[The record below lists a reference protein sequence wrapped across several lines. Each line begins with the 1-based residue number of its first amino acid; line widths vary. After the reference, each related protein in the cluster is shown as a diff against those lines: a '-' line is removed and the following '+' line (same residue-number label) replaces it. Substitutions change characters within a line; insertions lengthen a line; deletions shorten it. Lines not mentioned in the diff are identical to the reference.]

1 VIAPLKMEVNQLLV
15 AQLLMVVVDGYKLVL
30 FLYKA
35 KAERACKPKLG
46 FFALEQT

>member
-1 VIAPLKMEVNQLLV
+1 VIVPLKMEVNQLLV

-35 KAERACKPKLG
+35 EAERACKPKLG